1 MRARKSLRC
10 SSDPRVVWH
19 TTLGAI
25 ALGGPCWLDAAVG
38 VAAAAGDAGLGAAVA
53 AGIAETVTGAGGAA
67 AAVVAD
73 AAGTTC
79 SSSGGSSSS
88 STHVLALVQMLL
100 PARGLMCTGQAR

>member
-79 SSSGGSSSS
+79 SSS
-88 STHVLALVQMLL
+88 THVLALVQILL